1 MVDLRKPCGLGARA
15 TVECLRRHGYP
26 PWRTRTHDAEP
37 GVRADPPASGF
48 FSYECPVAAGRSTW
62 PLIWLRLSRGRNE
75 FCLFRA
81 SCGRASPIGEA
92 TDSSVTT
99 VDQADMRALVSRQ
112 TVVRHGAASL

>member
-48 FSYECPVAAGRSTW
+48 FSYECPAAAGRSTRTLGMGMS
-62 PLIWLRLSRGRNE
+62 PLTKSAKYLGPHHWFLAAAAVWCLYLGVGEIWQRLMIE
-75 FCLFRA
+75 
-81 SCGRASPIGEA
+81 I
-92 TDSSVTT
+92 
-99 VDQADMRALVSRQ
+99 
-112 TVVRHGAASL
+112 